1 MAEVQAALADV
12 GPRKLRVGP
21 GGTGRPFGTTGG
33 YLKPWA
39 KRILGYIYTDT
50 LLLRDFLL
58 LKPKER
64 LQFLA
69 DLDPKNIG
77 QGTPEEVAARIKA
90 VLDTID
96 ESVLAP
102 EGTRQP

>member
-1 MAEVQAALADV
+1 
-12 GPRKLRVGP
+12 
-21 GGTGRPFGTTGG
+21 
-33 YLKPWA
+33 
-39 KRILGYIYTDT
+39 
-50 LLLRDFLL
+50 LL